1 MDLFKTASVITAALL
16 LNACASNSAKYEI
29 PEQGKS
35 SIALQVTHSA
45 GSGTIIEDQTLP
57 KGAIS
62 NVGIGGYV
70 GSTAIGLALGSM
82 TTGFGLAILA
92 DQKYGWDRRNLIMYL
107 DADTY
112 GNLDKYEICKVVLE
126 KMKTTMPTNIG
137 TLQSFTDI
145 QLMPESKVYKE
156 RYNGGEKLC
165 AEGYELSS
173 TEDSNGEIYFRP
185 DEMVVGSMVG
195 VWTVS
200 EPVNT
205 SKFYGEIQQQI
216 PESNVVAVR
225 FRYQNSLIMNKLN
238 SHYESTGH
246 IDAEGFST
254 SPYIKLPTATF
265 MSLPKGEYITPSKYI
280 PYINAVRDNDTVYY
294 FIKPIDGKQ
303 FTLPLNEYHST
314 VKDALK
320 RTQEQNEFSKAST
333 Q

>member
-1 MDLFKTASVITAALL
+1 
-16 LNACASNSAKYEI
+16 
-29 PEQGKS
+29 
-35 SIALQVTHSA
+35 
-45 GSGTIIEDQTLP
+45 
-57 KGAIS
+57 
-62 NVGIGGYV
+62 
-70 GSTAIGLALGSM
+70 
-82 TTGFGLAILA
+82 
-92 DQKYGWDRRNLIMYL
+92 
-107 DADTY
+107 
-112 GNLDKYEICKVVLE
+112 
-126 KMKTTMPTNIG
+126 
-137 TLQSFTDI
+137 
-145 QLMPESKVYKE
+145 MPESKVYKE
-156 RYNGGEKLC
+156 RNNGGQKLC

-185 DEMVVGSMVG
+185 DEMLVGSMVG
-195 VWTVS
+195 IWSVS

-205 SKFYGEIQQQI
+205 SKFYGEIKQQI

-225 FRYQNSLIMNKLN
+225 FIYQNSLISNKLN

-294 FIKPIDGKQ
+294 FVKPVDGKQ

-314 VKDALK
+314 VKDVLK
-320 RTQEQNEFSKAST
+320 RTQEQNELSKAST

>member
-1 MDLFKTASVITAALL
+1 MNLIQVTSVVSAVLL

-29 PEQGKS
+29 PEKGTS
-35 SIALQVTHSA
+35 SIALQVTRSA

-62 NVGIGGYV
+62 DVGIGGYV
-70 GSTAIGLALGSM
+70 GSTLLGLPLGSM
-82 TTGFGLAILA
+82 ATGFGLAILA
-92 DQKYGWDRRNLIMYL
+92 DQKYGWDRRNLVMYL

-112 GNLDKYEICKVVLE
+112 SGLDEYEICKVVLE
-126 KMKTTMPTNIG
+126 KMTITMPTNIE
-137 TLQSFTDI
+137 TLQSFTDV

-156 RYNGGEKLC
+156 RYNGGERLC
-165 AEGYELSS
+165 AEGYKLSS

-185 DEMVVGSMVG
+185 DEMLVGSMVG
-195 VWTVS
+195 IWSVS
-200 EPVNT
+200 EPINT
-205 SKFYGEIQQQI
+205 SKFYGEIKQQI

-225 FRYQNSLIMNKLN
+225 FIYQNSLISNKLN

-294 FIKPIDGKQ
+294 FVKPIDGKQ

-314 VKDALK
+314 VKDVLK
-320 RTQEQNEFSKAST
+320 RTQEKNELSKAPT